1 MEEQVA
7 DEPLIQDDASDPF
20 GAPPWQAGQEWA
32 NALTHG
38 LAALGTIAVAIPLL
52 AATQTTGMMIA
63 CAAYMTSVFGTFTC
77 STLSHL
83 VRPSPLLI
91 QLRSW
96 DQALI
101 YTMIAGTYTP
111 LIYRFAD
118 DTIRPWLLAA
128 VWIAAGYGF
137 LGKVALKHRVN
148 SISTVTYLAL
158 GWLPAIP
165 LYGRV
170 PAAVVMWIF
179 LGGILYTVGVA
190 FLVNDH
196 KLRYMHMVWH
206 LFVILAALTHFWAIY
221 GHVVTV

>member
-1 MEEQVA
+1 MEEQFTGDSSV
-7 DEPLIQDDASDPF
+7 DVEGLYDDT
-20 GAPPWQAGQEWA
+20 PWQAGQEWA

-38 LAALGTIAVAIPLL
+38 LAAVGTIAVAIPLL
-52 AATQTTGMMIA
+52 AATQTTGMMLA
-63 CAAYMTSVFGTFTC
+63 CGAYMASVFGTFTC

-91 QLRSW
+91 RLRSW
-96 DQALI
+96 DQAVI

-118 DTIRPWLLAA
+118 DGVRPWLLGA

-165 LYGRV
+165 LFGRV
-170 PAAVVMWIF
+170 PGNVVMWMFI
-179 LGGILYTVGVA
+179 GGILYTVGVG
-190 FLVNDH
+190 FLINDR
-196 KLRYMHMVWH
+196 KVRYMHVMWH
-206 LFVILAALTHFWAIY
+206 LFVIMAALAHYWTIY
-221 GHVVTV
+221 QHVVVL